1 MIRTFKILKRES
13 NRRYSTSDLLPHQL
27 FHLVPSPIVEILVKI
42 IFVRKLRKTLLC

>member
-1 MIRTFKILKRES
+1 MIRTFIRES

-42 IFVRKLRKTLLC
+42 IFLR